1 MRTNS
6 PVAKIIQAGAQH
18 SIELGKLHFQS
29 HSETF
34 AEFASPDWVKSRQLD
49 DYTIYWC
56 EYLNS
61 QPHAESTWVA
71 SIKRRLVGTVTL
83 KPLADS
89 NLVFTP
95 RQANRYEGQKIA
107 CLRLLYVAPDYLSN
121 GIGRQ
126 LMQHITGQMTSQNY
140 TLGVLIT
147 HQANTRARKF
157 YERHRWVVDEC
168 FTQQVADFFGEPL
181 SMQRRVRYRINLS
194 ETKWVQCDPEISYGA
209 SRATGCPERF
219 P

>member
-29 HSETF
+29 HSKSF

-49 DYTIYWC
+49 DYTIYWR

-61 QPHAESTWVA
+61 QPNTESTWAA
-71 SIKRRLVGTVTL
+71 SIKRRIVGTVTL

-95 RQANRYEGQKIA
+95 RQAYRYEGQKIA

-157 YERHRWVVDEC
+157 YERHRWVVDEF
-168 FTQQVADFFGEPL
+168 FTKQVADFFGEPRA
-181 SMQRRVRYRINLS
+181 MQRLVRYRVNLS
-194 ETKWVQCDPEISYGA
+194 DT
-209 SRATGCPERF
+209 
-219 P
+219 